1 MLVDIEDAMLSGSD
15 DERQRELQTIK
26 KNFKK
31 KDRQNKAYD
40 RTQDVAAKSDVPG
53 TQKVYVK
60 TFGCS
65 HNVSD
70 SEYMMGQLVGYGYQ
84 LVDDPVEADCILINS
99 CTVKNPSQ
107 DNLMRYDLGI

>member
-1 MLVDIEDAMLSGSD
+1 MLVDIEDAHLSGSD
-15 DERQRELQTIK
+15 DDDRQRELQTIK
-26 KNFKK
+26 KNFKRK
-31 KDRQNKAYD
+31 ERQNKAYD
-40 RTQDVAAKSDVPG
+40 RTQDVAAKTAVPG

-70 SEYMMGQLVGYGYQ
+70 SEYMMGQLVEYGYQ

-107 DNLMRYDLGI
+107 DNLMR